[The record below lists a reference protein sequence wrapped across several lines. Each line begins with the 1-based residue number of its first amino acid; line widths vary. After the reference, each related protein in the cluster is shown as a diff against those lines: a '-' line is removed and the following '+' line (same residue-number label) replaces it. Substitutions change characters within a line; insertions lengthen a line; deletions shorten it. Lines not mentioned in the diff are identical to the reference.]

1 MTSPHLKAV
10 IFDIGGVVCRSPLI
24 AIAAYEREHGIPNN
38 YINCAITTRGSHG
51 AWQKFERGEIPL
63 FPFYEQFGR
72 ELSDTVVNNPAYA
85 KYCKRHGLACPKLP
99 ETLSIDGRE
108 LFGRMMRES
117 GEFDAR
123 VVEAI
128 RRIRAAGRW
137 RVIALTNN
145 FSKSDADIIGDA
157 PPPEGRDP
165 RFSVSSE
172 RAFLGWHEGAT
183 PPRLRALFDDFC
195 DSSTLGMRKPEPGIY
210 LLACERNGIKPS
222 EAVFLDD
229 LGMNLKAAQAL
240 GMETIH
246 GSRAPCLPACLTSMP
261 PPLTARPLSCLFSCP
276 RGAHWRIARGA
287 QEARSQAG
295 HRPDY
300 WQRRR
305 RRRRRRARASRAG
318 DDAFQA
324 VTTAYSI
331 VIAIGAWRFL
341 GVREGAALGL
351 GLEVWEVW
359 SFGWGG

>member
-10 IFDIGGVVCRSPLI
+10 IFDVGGVVCRSPLI
-24 AIAAYEREHGIPNN
+24 AIAAYEREHGIPHN

-51 AWQKFERGEIPL
+51 AWQRFERGEMAL

-72 ELSDTVVNNPAYA
+72 ELSDTQVNNPAYA
-85 KYCKRHGLACPKLP
+85 QYCKRKRIAFPELP
-99 ETLSIDGRE
+99 ASLHIDGRE

-117 GEFDAR
+117 GEFDEL

-157 PPPEGRDP
+157 PPPKEQFP
-165 RFSVSSE
+165 HFTVQSE
-172 RAFLGWHEGAT
+172 REFLGWQDGAT

-210 LLACERNGIKPS
+210 RLACERNGIKPS

-240 GMETIH
+240 GMETIQVAIG
-246 GSRAPCLPACLTSMP
+246 GSLEALKKLEAKLGIDLTS
-261 PPLTARPLSCLFSCP
+261 C
-276 RGAHWRIARGA
+276 
-287 QEARSQAG
+287 
-295 HRPDY
+295 
-300 WQRRR
+300 
-305 RRRRRRARASRAG
+305 
-318 DDAFQA
+318 AFEPSEW
-324 VTTAYSI
+324 TPSK
-331 VIAIGAWRFL
+331 L
-341 GVREGAALGL
+341 
-351 GLEVWEVW
+351 
-359 SFGWGG
+359 